1 MSEMNSSQKIRAYR
15 QSLIG
20 KRVGITIYS
29 SDNVMSTTF
38 HLHDWAD
45 GWLLIE
51 NGFQQMMLLNE
62 RAVKFIFDT
71 EKASSRMGI
80 A

>member
-20 KRVGITIYS
+20 KRVGIAFYS
-29 SDNVMSTTF
+29 SDNVLSMIF
-38 HLHDWAD
+38 QLHDWAD
-45 GWLLIE
+45 GWLLVE
-51 NGFQQMMLLNE
+51 NGYQQMMLLSE

-71 EKASSRMGI
+71 EKATNRSGI